1 MAESGEAA
9 ASSSSRL
16 GKMVRKALAPL
27 LSTLIHAASVYLGRK
42 AGELAQEKLVPRLQG
57 SSQQAKQQPAKA
69 PAAKKT
75 AEDAD
80 SGRSAQRRDREK
92 RRSQRRK
99 ALEQAGSS

>member
-1 MAESGEAA
+1 MAKSGESADRGR
-9 ASSSSRL
+9 SGHL
-16 GKMVRKALAPL
+16 GRMLRKALAPL
-27 LSTLIHAASVYLGRK
+27 LSTVIHAASVYLGRK

-57 SSQQAKQQPAKA
+57 RSQTKQEPAKQ
-69 PAAKKT
+69 PAAKKP

-80 SGRSAQRRDREK
+80 SGRSAERRDREK